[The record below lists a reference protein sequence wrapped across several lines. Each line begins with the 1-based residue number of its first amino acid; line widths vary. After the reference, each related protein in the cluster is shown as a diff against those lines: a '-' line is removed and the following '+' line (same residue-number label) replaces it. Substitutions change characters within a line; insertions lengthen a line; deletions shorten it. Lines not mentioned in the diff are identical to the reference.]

1 LNQKA
6 FLSIG
11 SNIDAKTNIK
21 KVKNIL
27 DSYFDVTYS
36 SIIQTSA
43 EGFKGKDFLNLVCFF
58 DTKLNPNELTD
69 LLKNIE
75 KNMGRTVS
83 QKGMSDRIIDLDL
96 ILYGDLILKRDGIEV
111 PSSDITKYKF
121 ILDPLVE
128 IAGDYIHPETNKTFT
143 QSLSDLKV
151 KR

>member
-1 LNQKA
+1 M
-6 FLSIG
+6 
-11 SNIDAKTNIK
+11 
-21 KVKNIL
+21 

-96 ILYGDLILKRDGIEV
+96 ILYRDLILKRDGIEV

>member
-1 LNQKA
+1 MNQKA

-143 QSLSDLKV
+143 QSLSDLTV

>member
-1 LNQKA
+1 MKQKA

-58 DTKLNPNELTD
+58 DTQLSPNELTD

-83 QKGMSDRIIDLDL
+83 HKGMSERIIDLDL
-96 ILYGDLILKRDGIEV
+96 ILHGDLLHKRDGIEV

-128 IAGDYIHPETNKTFT
+128 IAGDYIHPETNKTLT
-143 QSLSDLKV
+143 QSLSDLKI

>member
-1 LNQKA
+1 MRSVSSLG
-6 FLSIG
+6 LSLV
-11 SNIDAKTNIK
+11 SK
-21 KVKNIL
+21 K
-27 DSYFDVTYS
+27 
-36 SIIQTSA
+36 QT
-43 EGFKGKDFLNLVCFF
+43 KDFLNLVCFF

>member
-1 LNQKA
+1 MNQKA

-96 ILYGDLILKRDGIEV
+96 ILYGDLIHKRDGIEV

-121 ILDPLVE
+121 ILNPLVE

>member
-128 IAGDYIHPETNKTFT
+128 IAGDYIHPETNKTFI

>member
-128 IAGDYIHPETNKTFT
+128 IAGDYRHPETNKTFT

>member
-1 LNQKA
+1 MNQKA

-83 QKGMSDRIIDLDL
+83 QKGMSDRIIDLDI

-128 IAGDYIHPETNKTFT
+128 IAGDYIHPETNKTFI

>member
-1 LNQKA
+1 MNQKA

-96 ILYGDLILKRDGIEV
+96 ILYGDLIHKIDGIEV

-128 IAGDYIHPETNKTFT
+128 IAGDYIHPETNKTFI

>member
-1 LNQKA
+1 MNQKA

-58 DTKLNPNELTD
+58 DTKLNPHELTD

-83 QKGMSDRIIDLDL
+83 QKGMSDIIIDLDL

-128 IAGDYIHPETNKTFT
+128 IAGDYIHPETNKTFI